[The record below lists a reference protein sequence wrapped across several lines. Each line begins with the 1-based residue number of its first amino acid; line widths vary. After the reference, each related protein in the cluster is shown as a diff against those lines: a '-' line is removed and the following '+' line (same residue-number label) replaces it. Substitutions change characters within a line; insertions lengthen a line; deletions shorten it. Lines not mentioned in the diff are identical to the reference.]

1 MKKTKLPSIIVLM
14 ILTLIT
20 VLFWI
25 SFTVYRVFTTES
37 KPEIPEEVI
46 LKLDP
51 NFDSKTLQMTKDRI
65 HNE

>member
-1 MKKTKLPSIIVLM
+1 
-14 ILTLIT
+14 
-20 VLFWI
+20 
-25 SFTVYRVFTTES
+25 VFTTES

>member
-1 MKKTKLPSIIVLM
+1 MKKNKLPSAIVLM

-20 VLFWI
+20 VLFWV

-51 NFDSKTLQMTKDRI
+51 FFDTNTLQTTKERI